1 MLAVGTF
8 PFNSFLAAFFTAGG
22 FFVLTAALR
31 MQLDPLQSEH
41 FRTPSSKGGSGSGGG
56 GGEGSK
62 KAGKPISPERAVA
75 DYVLA
80 VALLLFVAW
89 NYVG

>member
-31 MQLDPLQSEH
+31 MQLDPIHAEH
-41 FRTPSSKGGSGSGGG
+41 FRSNEKSEGGG
-56 GGEGSK
+56 K
-62 KAGKPISPERAVA
+62 KGATGKPMSPERAVA

-80 VALLLFVAW
+80 GALLLFVAW

>member
-31 MQLDPLQSEH
+31 MQLDPIHAEH
-41 FRTPSSKGGSGSGGG
+41 FRTKGGGG
-56 GGEGSK
+56 GGESGGSRK
-62 KAGKPISPERAVA
+62 VGKPMSPERAVA

-80 VALLLFVAW
+80 GALLLFVAW
-89 NYVG
+89 NYIG

>member
-31 MQLDPLQSEH
+31 MQLDPIHAEH
-41 FRTPSSKGGSGSGGG
+41 FRTKGGG
-56 GGEGSK
+56 GGESGGSRK
-62 KAGKPISPERAVA
+62 VGKPMSPERAVA

-80 VALLLFVAW
+80 GALLLFVAW
-89 NYVG
+89 NYIG

>member
-22 FFVLTAALR
+22 FFVLTVALR

-41 FRTPSSKGGSGSGGG
+41 FRRSSSKGGSSKESGG
-56 GGEGSK
+56 K
-62 KAGKPISPERAVA
+62 KGAGTGGKPLSPERAVA

-80 VALLLFVAW
+80 GALLLFVAW

>member
-31 MQLDPLQSEH
+31 MQLDPIHSEH
-41 FRTPSSKGGSGSGGG
+41 FRTGKGSGGEG
-56 GGEGSK
+56 GSK
-62 KAGKPISPERAVA
+62 RKGAAAGKPMSPERAVA

-80 VALLLFVAW
+80 GALLLCVAW

>member
-31 MQLDPLQSEH
+31 MQLDPIHAEH
-41 FRTPSSKGGSGSGGG
+41 FRTKRGGGGGGG
-56 GGEGSK
+56 GGEK
-62 KAGKPISPERAVA
+62 KKVGKPMSPERAVA

-80 VALLLFVAW
+80 GALLLFVAW

>member
-31 MQLDPLQSEH
+31 MQLDPLHAEH
-41 FRTPSSKGGSGSGGG
+41 FRTGKSGEGN
-56 GGEGSK
+56 GSK
-62 KAGKPISPERAVA
+62 KGKPMSPERAVA

-80 VALLLFVAW
+80 GALLLFVAW

>member
-31 MQLDPLQSEH
+31 MQLDPDQGEH
-41 FRTPSSKGGSGSGGG
+41 FMTGSTSSGGG
-56 GGEGSK
+56 AGGGGKRAS
-62 KAGKPISPERAVA
+62 GKPMSPERAVA

-80 VALLLFVAW
+80 GALLLFVAW

>member
-31 MQLDPLQSEH
+31 MQLDPIHSEH
-41 FRTPSSKGGSGSGGG
+41 FRTKGGESS
-56 GGEGSK
+56 GSK
-62 KAGKPISPERAVA
+62 KGAAGKPMSPERAVA

-80 VALLLFVAW
+80 GALLLFVAW
-89 NYVG
+89 NYDG

>member
-41 FRTPSSKGGSGSGGG
+41 FTVDVHDDAGDGKGGTTT
-56 GGEGSK
+56 K
-62 KAGKPISPERAVA
+62 KRMSPERAVA

-80 VALLLFVAW
+80 GALLLFVAW

>member
-31 MQLDPLQSEH
+31 MQLDPLHSEH
-41 FRTPSSKGGSGSGGG
+41 FRTGAKGGSTKKGS
-56 GGEGSK
+56 SSSSSPS
-62 KAGKPISPERAVA
+62 GKPMSPERAVA

-80 VALLLFVAW
+80 GALLLFVAW